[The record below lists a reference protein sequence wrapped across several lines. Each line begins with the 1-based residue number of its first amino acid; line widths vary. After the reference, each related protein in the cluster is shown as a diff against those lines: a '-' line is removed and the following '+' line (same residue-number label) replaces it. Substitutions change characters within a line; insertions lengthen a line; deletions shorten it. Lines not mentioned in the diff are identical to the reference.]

1 MVRTRSVGT
10 RIRPTCVSRP
20 SILTFRANFSRTWSS
35 LLLATRR
42 TKNCIFGIRAKSGEG
57 GLMQHFDQIEQVRE
71 KQINEEKEKRDQEHE
86 DDDHFGRAD
95 DLAAAGPVD
104 LLHLALGGDEEID
117 HFGLVEVV
125 PGKA

>member
-42 TKNCIFGIRAKSGEG
+42 TKNCMATFEWTLPSLLACPDDRPGNG
-57 GLMQHFDQIEQVRE
+57 
-71 KQINEEKEKRDQEHE
+71 RDHSNRH
-86 DDDHFGRAD
+86 DDIQSYLPNLTQLRTH
-95 DLAAAGPVD
+95 PVPD
-104 LLHLALGGDEEID
+104 GS
-117 HFGLVEVV
+117 VE
-125 PGKA
+125 

>member
-42 TKNCIFGIRAKSGEG
+42 TKNCMCFGARGESGER
-57 GLMQHFDQIEQVRE
+57 GLVQNFDHPEKPRE
-71 KQINEEKEKRDQEHE
+71 KQIDEKEKNRHDEHE
-86 DDDHFGRAD
+86 RDDHLGRAD
-95 DLAAAGPVD
+95 DFLSAGPVH
-104 LLHLALGGDEEID
+104 LLHFTFGGDEKVH
-117 HFGLVEVV
+117 HFRLIKGL
-125 PGKA
+125 PL